1 MSWISDMSL
10 FLISDSLRTILGV
23 AVLTVEVSET
33 HLIFQLTLALHQV
46 AIDWPTRTDLV
57 EILVAS
63 CRLQN

>member
-63 CRLQN
+63 C

>member
-10 FLISDSLRTILGV
+10 FLISDSLRTILSV

-63 CRLQN
+63 C